1 MKPDL
6 LGVIVICTI
15 LLCVPAGVI
24 ATDPVPSCP
33 YDFMQPEYRPCMI
46 LLGWNTLLS
55 GLPGSGGLFTTSL
68 TGSATVTVNG
78 SESLLIDQLLLG
90 NLEFRENLFQSDLQ
104 RYQDLALAQYPD
116 ILWIGCSDSRADPE
130 RITGALPGELFV
142 TRNVGNIVPNH
153 DWNLAAV
160 IEYSINYLHVK
171 EIVICGH
178 SDCGAMKALD
188 ADLHD
193 PYIPL
198 WLNDAREAKT
208 RVDARLPA
216 PTTAEEKKERSR
228 EIEIE
233 NVRLQIEHLMTYPS
247 VRQAVADGRIQVH
260 GLYYDLATGTL
271 SRVN

>member
-1 MKPDL
+1 MKPVL
-6 LGVIVICTI
+6 LHIMVILIL

-24 ATDPVPSCP
+24 AANPATACPDASIQPTNHPCVIMSSWNTILSGLTVPTDLFSKSEAVSPLGNVALLESPLI
-33 YDFMQPEYRPCMI
+33 DQI
-46 LLGWNTLLS
+46 LLGN
-55 GLPGSGGLFTTSL
+55 
-68 TGSATVTVNG
+68 
-78 SESLLIDQLLLG
+78 Q
-90 NLEFRENLFQSDLQ
+90 EFRENLFQADLQ

-142 TRNVGNIVPNH
+142 TRNVGNIIPNH

-160 IEYSINYLHVK
+160 IEYSINYLEVK
-171 EIVICGH
+171 EIVVCGH
-178 SDCGAMKALD
+178 SDCGAIKALD
-188 ADLHD
+188 ADLTD

-198 WLNDAREAKT
+198 WLNDARDAKT
-208 RVDARLPA
+208 RVDARIPV

-233 NVRLQIEHLMTYPS
+233 NVRLQVEHLMTYPS

-260 GLYYDLATGTL
+260 GLYYDLDTGKL
-271 SRVN
+271 SRVT

>member
-1 MKPDL
+1 MKPYL
-6 LGVIVICTI
+6 LYVMIICTI

-33 YDFMQPEYRPCMI
+33 YNSLQPDDRPCMI
-46 LLGWNTLLS
+46 MSGWNTLLS
-55 GLPGSGGLFTTSL
+55 GLPGAGGVFTKPL
-68 TGSATVTVNG
+68 TGSGTVAVN
-78 SESLLIDQLLLG
+78 SLESPLIDQLLLG
-90 NLEFRENLFQSDLQ
+90 NLEFRETVFNEDLAL
-104 RYQDLALAQYPD
+104 YQDLASAQYPGV
-116 ILWIGCSDSRADPE
+116 LWIGCSDSRADPE
-130 RITGALPGELFV
+130 RITGALPGDLFV

-160 IEYSINYLHVK
+160 VEYSINYLQVK

-188 ADLHD
+188 ADLQD

-198 WLNDAREAKT
+198 WLNDARDAKT
-208 RVDARLPA
+208 RIDARIPA
-216 PTTAEEKKERSR
+216 PTTTEEKKERSR

-247 VRQAVADGRIQVH
+247 VREAVADGRIQVH

-271 SRVN
+271 SRVT